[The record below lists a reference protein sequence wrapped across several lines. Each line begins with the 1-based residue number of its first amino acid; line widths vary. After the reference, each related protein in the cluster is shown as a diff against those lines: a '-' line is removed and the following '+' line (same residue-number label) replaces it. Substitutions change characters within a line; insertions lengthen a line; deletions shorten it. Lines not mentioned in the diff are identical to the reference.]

1 MNQLKTSF
9 KKALSDL
16 NTIDWSETDGHDI
29 KEILKT
35 NFKNI
40 SSSKSKI
47 KRLIESYTHFN
58 KYQKY
63 LTMKLLEEC

>member
-1 MNQLKTSF
+1 MNELKKAF
-9 KKALSDL
+9 EKALSDL
-16 NTIDWSETDGHDI
+16 NTIDWSETDGQDI

-35 NFKNI
+35 NFNNI

-47 KRLIESYTHFN
+47 KSLIESYTHFN

-63 LTMKLLEEC
+63 LTVKLLEEC